1 MCIAA
6 HYVAQPRSCQS
17 ALAYRSVRFCGYV
30 SPRRSGWAQPGRTP
44 VVEVLNSYICSEI
57 DVQRIHGKAP
67 LTLHDKSYDRSTMRP
82 AIRVLLV
89 DDHGRVRA
97 ALRDLLESYP
107 NLTLVGEASN
117 GEEAVRLVKEL
128 SPSVVV
134 MDINMP
140 KLNGIDATIKIKT
153 SYPHVV
159 IVGLSVSASD
169 AHRRAMTAAGATTLI
184 SKYMAVEQL
193 YVEIQ
198 AAINGRSTTGH

>member
-1 MCIAA
+1 M
-6 HYVAQPRSCQS
+6 
-17 ALAYRSVRFCGYV
+17 
-30 SPRRSGWAQPGRTP
+30 
-44 VVEVLNSYICSEI
+44 NSYICSEI
-57 DVQRIHGKAP
+57 DVQNDLDRKAP
-67 LTLHDKSYDRSTMRP
+67 LTMYDKSYDRSTMRP

-89 DDHGRVRA
+89 DDHARVRA

-107 NLTLVGEASN
+107 NLILVGEASN
-117 GEEAVRLVKEL
+117 GEEAVSLVKEL

-140 KLNGIDATIKIKT
+140 KLNGIDATMRIKM

-159 IVGLSVSASD
+159 IVGLSVSASE
-169 AHRRAMTAAGATTLI
+169 AHRRAMAAAGATTLI

-198 AAINGRSTTGH
+198 AAIHGRSTASH

>member
-1 MCIAA
+1 M
-6 HYVAQPRSCQS
+6 Y
-17 ALAYRSVRFCGYV
+17 
-30 SPRRSGWAQPGRTP
+30 
-44 VVEVLNSYICSEI
+44 
-57 DVQRIHGKAP
+57 
-67 LTLHDKSYDRSTMRP
+67 DKSYDRSTMRP

-89 DDHGRVRA
+89 DDHARVRA

-107 NLTLVGEASN
+107 NLILVGEASN
-117 GEEAVRLVKEL
+117 GEEAVSLVKEL

-140 KLNGIDATIKIKT
+140 KLNGIDATIRIKT

-169 AHRRAMTAAGATTLI
+169 AHRRAMTAAGATALI
-184 SKYMAVEQL
+184 SKYMAVEHL

-198 AAINGRSTTGH
+198 AAINGRSTTSH

>member
-1 MCIAA
+1 M
-6 HYVAQPRSCQS
+6 
-17 ALAYRSVRFCGYV
+17 
-30 SPRRSGWAQPGRTP
+30 
-44 VVEVLNSYICSEI
+44 NSYICSEI
-57 DVQRIHGKAP
+57 DVQNDPDRKAP
-67 LTLHDKSYDRSTMRP
+67 LTMYDKSYDRSTMRP

-89 DDHGRVRA
+89 DDHARVRA

-107 NLTLVGEASN
+107 NLILVGEASN
-117 GEEAVRLVKEL
+117 GEEAVSLVKEL

-140 KLNGIDATIKIKT
+140 KLNGIDATIRIKT

-169 AHRRAMTAAGATTLI
+169 AHRRAMTAAGATALI

-198 AAINGRSTTGH
+198 AAINGRSTTSH

>member
-1 MCIAA
+1 M
-6 HYVAQPRSCQS
+6 
-17 ALAYRSVRFCGYV
+17 
-30 SPRRSGWAQPGRTP
+30 PG
-44 VVEVLNSYICSEI
+44 LY
-57 DVQRIHGKAP
+57 
-67 LTLHDKSYDRSTMRP
+67 DKSYDSSPGRS

-89 DDHGRVRA
+89 DDHERVRA

-107 NLTLVGEASN
+107 NLSLVGEATN
-117 GEEAVRLVKEL
+117 GEEAVRLVQEL

-140 KLNGIDATIKIKT
+140 KLNGIDATLRIKM

-193 YVEIQ
+193 YLEIQ
-198 AAINGRSTTGH
+198 AAINGRSTASH

>member
-1 MCIAA
+1 MC
-6 HYVAQPRSCQS
+6 R
-17 ALAYRSVRFCGYV
+17 
-30 SPRRSGWAQPGRTP
+30 WAKPGRTP
-44 VVEVLNSYICSEI
+44 VVGVMNSSICSEI
-57 DVQRIHGKAP
+57 DVQTIHGKAP
-67 LTLHDKSYDRSTMRP
+67 LTLCDKSYDRSIVRS

-89 DDHGRVRA
+89 DDHARVRA

-117 GEEAVRLVKEL
+117 GEEAVRLVKDL

-140 KLNGIDATIKIKT
+140 RLNGIDATMRIKT

-198 AAINGRSTTGH
+198 AAINARSTTGH

>member
-1 MCIAA
+1 M
-6 HYVAQPRSCQS
+6 
-17 ALAYRSVRFCGYV
+17 
-30 SPRRSGWAQPGRTP
+30 
-44 VVEVLNSYICSEI
+44 NSYICSEI
-57 DVQRIHGKAP
+57 DVQIHRKAP
-67 LTLHDKSYDRSTMRP
+67 LTLYDKSYDRSTMRP

-89 DDHGRVRA
+89 DDHARVRA

-117 GEEAVRLVKEL
+117 GEEAVRLVKDL

-140 KLNGIDATIKIKT
+140 KLNGIDATIRIKT

-169 AHRRAMTAAGATTLI
+169 AHRRAMTAAGATALI

-198 AAINGRSTTGH
+198 SAINGRSTTGH

>member
-1 MCIAA
+1 M
-6 HYVAQPRSCQS
+6 
-17 ALAYRSVRFCGYV
+17 
-30 SPRRSGWAQPGRTP
+30 
-44 VVEVLNSYICSEI
+44 
-57 DVQRIHGKAP
+57 
-67 LTLHDKSYDRSTMRP
+67 
-82 AIRVLLV
+82 
-89 DDHGRVRA
+89 
-97 ALRDLLESYP
+97 ESYP

-117 GEEAVRLVKEL
+117 DEEAVRLVKDL

-140 KLNGIDATIKIKT
+140 KLNGIDATIRIKT

-193 YVEIQ
+193 YAEIQ
-198 AAINGRSTTGH
+198 SAINGRSRTGH